1 MDVFSVLWIHSLQ
14 NWTKDLQSFIFLNLE
29 KSKHGPEA
37 GVCLFSWVPMEA
49 VSKILLICLWAKYV

>member
-1 MDVFSVLWIHSLQ
+1 MYSVSYESILFKTEQRIYRAL
-14 NWTKDLQSFIFLNLE
+14 FFLNLE

-37 GVCLFSWVPMEA
+37 GVCLFSWAPMEA